1 MVNLEHIAKYGLWIG
16 MLILLITCRK
26 EQELFIPEAKLEV
39 SPLEGNTTTI
49 FKISSLTDDIP
60 GHIKLFCRWDF
71 EGDSIW
77 DTDYTNSNIQ
87 DFRYFIPGTYHPKIQ
102 VLTSG
107 GISSTT
113 ETEVVINQGFS
124 PPKPN
129 FHVTPETGN
138 FRTYFTLDAST
149 TSDDEDSLSSLLFKW
164 DFNADNYWET
174 TYKTNPIDSVR
185 FKSEGI
191 YSVKLSVKDPS
202 GKEAEVIKEINVIS
216 RDTMLLPDFTWIY
229 SNQEVL
235 DTFLFDASISSF
247 QGPGQRVLKYQWT
260 FPFMMDNPDFSDS
273 PLIEYAFRQS
283 GKQKVTLKIK
293 DQYGLTNSITK
304 DVLVLSENNPPVAKL
319 EMATLWGNINTLFH
333 FMAWKCSDD
342 RLSPSGLSK
351 RWDFDGDGNWDTP
364 WGAETEIKH
373 QYIEPGIYNA
383 VLEIMDDGQNTDR
396 ASCRIVVSP
405 YKNQTDFIVDK
416 RDYRYYGTVKIGN
429 QWWMAENL
437 KYIIPDK
444 VRTGNGALM
453 VYYKE
458 DPSRF
463 EDYGVYYSIGTS
475 IVNSDDDD
483 CYEIC
488 PPGWEIPSKEDWE
501 ELFGELGNQESSEE
515 LEFGGSQDF
524 NATHTGYVDW
534 RLKNPFATPPDTI
547 WVFEKTY
554 LEARFLSSS
563 EHPAL
568 DRIDVYGVIM
578 DRATHSLWPGYNT
591 PRHFVPV
598 RCIKRE

>member
-1 MVNLEHIAKYGLWIG
+1 
-16 MLILLITCRK
+16 MLLVLITCRK
-26 EQELFIPEAKLEV
+26 DQELYIPEAKLEV

-60 GHIKLFCRWDF
+60 GHIKLFNRWDF
-71 EGDSIW
+71 QGDSIW
-77 DTDYTNSNIQ
+77 DTDYTNSSFQN
-87 DFRYFIPGTYHPKIQ
+87 FRYYKPGTYYPRVQ

-107 GISSTT
+107 GLSSSVKT
-113 ETEVVINQGFS
+113 ELVIIQGFS
-124 PPKPN
+124 PPKPD
-129 FHVTPETGN
+129 FLISPETGN

-185 FKSEGI
+185 FKSEGL

-260 FPFMMDNPDFSDS
+260 FPFMMENTDFSEN
-273 PLIEYAFRQS
+273 PLIEYVFRQS
-283 GKQKVTLKIK
+283 GKQKATLKIK

-304 DVLVLSENNPPVAKL
+304 DVLVLSENNPPIAKL
-319 EMATLWGNINTLFH
+319 EMATLWGNVNTLFH

-342 RLSPSGLSK
+342 RLSPSELSK

-396 ASCRIVVSP
+396 ASCRIIVSP

-416 RDYRYYGTVKIGN
+416 RDYRYYGTVKIGD

-437 KYIIPDK
+437 KYIVPKK
-444 VRTGNGALM
+444 VQSGTPPM
-453 VYYKE
+453 IYYQH
-458 DPSRF
+458 DAARY
-463 EDYGVYYSIGTS
+463 EDYGGYYNIGTS
-475 IVNSDDDD
+475 VKNSYDNDY
-483 CYEIC
+483 YEIC
-488 PPGWEIPSKEDWE
+488 PAGWEVPSKEDWE
-501 ELFGELGNQESSEE
+501 KLFGELSNQESSEE
-515 LEFGGSQDF
+515 LEFGGLQDF
-524 NATHTGYVDW
+524 NATHTGHVDW
-534 RLKNPFATPPDTI
+534 RIKNYVDTL
-547 WVFEKTY
+547 WLFEKTY
-554 LEARFLSSS
+554 LEAQFLSSS
-563 EHPAL
+563 EHP
-568 DRIDVYGVIM
+568 DPQRIDVYGIKM
-578 DRATHSLWPGYNT
+578 DRETHSLWRGYNST
-591 PRHFVPV
+591 RLYVPV
-598 RCIKRE
+598 RCIKEK